1 LNEGAVGKTERR
13 RRSWYTRRL
22 RIQRT
27 ALAAV
32 VGALVAVACW
42 QNAARYLSLPAL
54 HSSQILPDS
63 FWMRANLHK
72 DPVFA
77 ASSTAKPAKF
87 VQRIPGVYPYSVVPG
102 GVKDLTDLRY
112 AAARDYVVR
121 RHYSHFDFSHAKLIR
136 LPETREVFL
145 SYRIRDTVFWTR
157 KRVRLHPGELLLTDG
172 KITARARCGN
182 QISDTAKPEVS
193 DEEPDEDVL
202 DEPVVAVAFAPSL
215 PIRPV
220 LAPPD
225 LPVGQ
230 PSPPA
235 LYGGP
240 FLFPYI
246 AVGLPMPRVCPVD
259 DVERKGNCVPKRHRK
274 PIVPEPST
282 MLLLASGLALI
293 VWRYRKTI
301 RPALAT

>member
-1 LNEGAVGKTERR
+1 VFIA
-13 RRSWYTRRL
+13 
-22 RIQRT
+22 I
-27 ALAAV
+27 
-32 VGALVAVACW
+32 VAGACW
-42 QNAARYLSLPAL
+42 QNVAHYFSLPAL

-63 FWMRANLHK
+63 FWGRANFRK
-72 DPVFA
+72 D
-77 ASSTAKPAKF
+77 ASFPAVASKRAKF

-102 GVKDLTDLRY
+102 GIKDLSDLRY
-112 AAARDYVVR
+112 ATARDYVVR
-121 RHYSHFDFSHAKLIR
+121 RHYSHFDFDHAKLIR

-182 QISDTAKPEVS
+182 QISETAKPEVS
-193 DEEPDEDVL
+193 DEEPEEDVL
-202 DEPVVAVAFAPSL
+202 DEPVVAVASAPAL

-220 LAPPD
+220 LAAPA

-230 PSPPA
+230 PNPPA

-246 AVGLPMPRVCPVD
+246 SMGLPTPHVCAIGD
-259 DVERKGNCVPKRHRK
+259 FERKGACVPKRHKK
-274 PIVPEPST
+274 PIAPEPST

-293 VWRYRKTI
+293 TWRYRKAA
-301 RPALAT
+301 RPAIAK